1 MLPLSAKLFSRRG
14 TYQLSQVSK
23 LVPVKKN
30 TAIHCCVLFFLVC
43 TVKAVCISVCVC
55 GSGRADSDHS
65 AATVPGG
72 QNGEQGG
79 IDLQSHGSPW
89 TELPVVQ
96 RQRGGQYLFI
106 LHYIY
111 IIKGQL

>member
-55 GSGRADSDHS
+55 VVVAELIQITVQPQSQEAKMGSKVVLTCRA
-65 AATVPGG
+65 TGPPGLSY
-72 QNGEQGG
+72 QWFR
-79 IDLQSHGSPW
+79 GS
-89 TELPVVQ
+89 EEVSI
-96 RQRGGQYLFI
+96 YSFYI
-106 LHYIY
+106 IY
-111 IIKGQL
+111 I